1 MLKLPKL
8 PKLPNPEQIPE
19 FFDHITKGID
29 YASQLVE
36 IVGKGIDKVADAL
49 GKEDRPPAATKERS
63 LTKTSPKTEPST
75 QPETSSGASNE
86 VTLKYQLDLIL
97 DDLEHLEVEHL
108 PGQGRLNGE
117 ICDCIAKAAISLRRH
132 AKETVPIA
140 SRQGE
145 DPHLFS
151 ELTGWA
157 QHLMDI
163 GTIDQVTTGQH
174 DDEYLEQAGTA
185 SNYRKRVA
193 PMFAKVCP
201 HCEEVREKAKRF
213 AEKMKGKGEAEEV

>member
-1 MLKLPKL
+1 MKGLPSL
-8 PKLPNPEQIPE
+8 PKLPNPAQIPE
-19 FFDHITKGID
+19 LFDRITKGID

-36 IVGKGIDKVADAL
+36 IVGKGVDKVADAL
-49 GKEDRPPAATKERS
+49 GKEDRPPVATKERP
-63 LTKTSPKTEPST
+63 LTKASPQTEPST
-75 QPETSSGASNE
+75 QPETPPGVSDEA
-86 VTLKYQLDLIL
+86 TLKYQLDLIL

-117 ICDCIAKAAISLRRH
+117 ICDCIAKAARSLRRH

-151 ELTGWA
+151 ELTEWA

-163 GTIDQVTTGQH
+163 GTIDQVETGKY

-193 PMFAKVCP
+193 PMFSRVCP

-213 AEKMKGKGEAEEV
+213 AEKMRGKREVEEE